1 MVEKVIKIIVNTKEA
16 SSEIKTLFNDM
27 VKREKDAQKESK
39 KTEESI
45 ENIGTTAEKS
55 GKKQVITVNK
65 TSKAVE
71 FLDKQTGGLAST
83 FLELSK
89 AAEKGGAAMKSA
101 LISTGIGAVVAL
113 VALLVENWDEISKF
127 IGISNDKL
135 QNKIT
140 YQTEI
145 LKITSDEYDLLK
157 LQEENLQLQ
166 GKSLTEI
173 RKLRKESLAEQL
185 KQNVALLETLE
196 LQLEIER
203 SSNKQVTLWEQI
215 KIGALSA
222 INPSAKGLL
231 TAKAMNSESEKTKEI
246 NDKIKEAK
254 EKILNIENETLSI
267 DIKANKEAEDRRQKK
282 EKADLEEQNRLDKIT
297 NLEIKYLKQKQDLD
311 VKTSEQKLE
320 LQRKRAIEELNN
332 LKGSEEEKR
341 EALLAIN
348 KLYDEKDQ
356 QLKKDNAAKEL
367 AIDDEIAE
375 IKRTAE
381 NQRRLKALEDAS
393 KDENL
398 NPLEKLE
405 KQKEALELENTILEE
420 DYLIKQQLYEGNL
433 VALAKLDEDYKDKQI
448 AINKELAENNK
459 NTEEEKGKVK
469 TKSAEFAMELQRI
482 VEGNAVKLADQT
494 LSNIASLA
502 KEGSDLAK
510 GVAVAQATMD
520 TFKGAV
526 SAYAAGSSVGGPA
539 GLVLGPVS
547 AALAVAA
554 GLGNIKK
561 ILSTKPIEKG
571 APSGAASGGGA
582 AVPQAPAFNLVE
594 GSGTNQ
600 IAESIGGQNKPL
612 QAFVV
617 SSEVTTAQGLDRNI
631 VDNSGF

>member
-16 SSEIKTLFNDM
+16 SSEIKTLFNNM
-27 VKREKDAQKESK
+27 VKREKEAQLEAK

-45 ENIGTTAEKS
+45 QNIGTSAEKS

-71 FLDKQTGGLAST
+71 FLDKQTGGLASS
-83 FLELSK
+83 FLSIAK

-101 LISTGIGAVVAL
+101 VISSGIGVF
-113 VALLVENWDEISKF
+113 LLLLGEVMANWES
-127 IGISNDKL
+127 ISNWISGANEELERQKRLNDDINSQIDRQNTLRDQGLNLIKIQTDQDVLRAKIAGKSEEEIFKIKEKSAQDILAL
-135 QNKIT
+135 QQEQVKEAERILKESVGADEKT
-140 YQTEI
+140 YQKAIESQELAYKNLSKARINLNKTQLEEELRIVNQGNKKKSNSDSKSEETRLAKIENIRIRYANSALDLEAKTEEEK
-145 LKITSDEYDLLK
+145 LERERQRAQESLDLLK
-157 LQEENLQLQ
+157 
-166 GKSLTEI
+166 
-173 RKLRKESLAEQL
+173 
-185 KQNVALLETLE
+185 
-196 LQLEIER
+196 
-203 SSNKQVTLWEQI
+203 
-215 KIGALSA
+215 
-222 INPSAKGLL
+222 
-231 TAKAMNSESEKTKEI
+231 
-246 NDKIKEAK
+246 
-254 EKILNIENETLSI
+254 
-267 DIKANKEAEDRRQKK
+267 
-282 EKADLEEQNRLDKIT
+282 
-297 NLEIKYLKQKQDLD
+297 
-311 VKTSEQKLE
+311 
-320 LQRKRAIEELNN
+320 
-332 LKGSEEEKR
+332 GSVEEKR
-341 EALLAIN
+341 EAQIALN
-348 KLYDEKDQ
+348 KLYDDKEE
-356 QLKKDNAAKEL
+356 QLKRDKA

-375 IKRTAE
+375 LRRVAE
-381 NQRRLKALEDAS
+381 NKRKLKALEDAS
-393 KDENL
+393 KDDNL

-420 DYLIKQQLYEGNL
+420 DYLIKQDLYEGNL
-433 VALAKLDEDYKDKQI
+433 LALAKLEEEHKDKQI
-448 AINKELAENNK
+448 AINKELAENYK
-459 NTEEEKGKVK
+459 DTEEEKNKEK
-469 TKSAEFAMELQRI
+469 TNSSEFAQKLNRI
-482 VEGNAVKLADQT
+482 IASDEVKLADQT
-494 LSNIASLA
+494 LSNLASLA